1 MLETLKNTW
10 FSAAAF
16 LLLFVSVILFAY
28 TGNYFILVAPFAF
41 LYAVLLGINWKMAWW
56 IFLFTIPASVQIN
69 FAGDTMAITLPDEP
83 MMWIFLLLFMLIYAR
98 NPQTIP
104 KWWWK
109 DPLVMVI
116 VFQFI
121 WTIVAVIFSKVLF
134 YSFKFLI
141 AKSWLLVC
149 FFVLPI
155 WIFREKKDYVKGF
168 FLLLVPMLITI
179 MVILVHHYFLN
190 FKFDKVQKAMSGLY
204 YNHVDYSTVISM
216 FFPLLLVAW
225 PLTKGK
231 GFFVRMALLIV
242 ILIFMAGIFFSF
254 ARAAVV
260 GVVFAIVI
268 GLAMR
273 AKLVNL
279 IMPSFY
285 AVIVI
290 TMCYMIPNNKYLEF
304 RPDYN
309 NTYMHKNFADHIIS
323 TFKGKDMSS
332 MERIYRWIAA
342 VRMSQDE
349 PITGYGPHAFYYFYK
364 PYTVT
369 SFQTYVSRNNEHST
383 THNYFLYMLVEQGWP
398 AMLLYAVL
406 IALIFSKAQK
416 IYHRFQDRF
425 YRMVTIGLAMTIAVG
440 FINNFFSELIETHKV
455 AALFFIPLAMLV
467 LLDRKS
473 KQEEENGGVL
483 NEAAMIDE

>member
-290 TMCYMIPNNKYLEF
+290 TMCYMIPNRQIPRIQARLQQYL
-304 RPDYN
+304 
-309 NTYMHKNFADHIIS
+309 H
-323 TFKGKDMSS
+323 
-332 MERIYRWIAA
+332 
-342 VRMSQDE
+342 
-349 PITGYGPHAFYYFYK
+349 
-364 PYTVT
+364 
-369 SFQTYVSRNNEHST
+369 
-383 THNYFLYMLVEQGWP
+383 
-398 AMLLYAVL
+398 
-406 IALIFSKAQK
+406 AQK
-416 IYHRFQDRF
+416 LRRSHHF
-425 YRMVTIGLAMTIAVG
+425 YLQG
-440 FINNFFSELIETHKV
+440 
-455 AALFFIPLAMLV
+455 
-467 LLDRKS
+467 
-473 KQEEENGGVL
+473 
-483 NEAAMIDE
+483 